1 MNLLNRKRRPIGLAV
16 VGCGKI
22 GRIRASFAR
31 QSAAVEWIGLCD
43 VDEKTGRKLA
53 EDVEAD
59 FFTTDYRELLRRDEV
74 NSAIF
79 ATYANER
86 LEPVLESAERGHR
99 MLIEKPL
106 AVDASVSARL
116 AKAFADAGADVVV
129 GYTQRFR
136 RRFLAAKEKIRSGAL
151 GEVSSLTARAFLNRM
166 NPVANSTKTEFPT
179 KFTPMVISGTHSVDL
194 CAWFL
199 EGLRPVEVY
208 ARSVDKAMAPY
219 LTKDSTFAILTYE
232 DGTIWSMNVSWALP
246 RVWPAEVY
254 SLELGIVGT
263 AGALTIDDTHRD
275 MVFVT
280 EAPHESARLKEERSV
295 SFLTSYP
302 PGDVAFDQ
310 LWGPMREETRSW
322 FDRIHMDVPTPHA
335 TAKEAHE
342 NLMLCLAMDRSAKTG
357 RAMALPVSP
366 EELD

>member
-116 AKAFADAGADVVV
+116 AKSFADAGADVVV

-179 KFTPMVISGTHSVDL
+179 KFTPHGHIGHPQRGSVCL
-194 CAWFL
+194 VPGGLAPGGGVCAFR
-199 EGLRPVEVY
+199 GQG
-208 ARSVDKAMAPY
+208 
-219 LTKDSTFAILTYE
+219 
-232 DGTIWSMNVSWALP
+232 DG
-246 RVWPAEVY
+246 
-254 SLELGIVGT
+254 
-263 AGALTIDDTHRD
+263 
-275 MVFVT
+275 
-280 EAPHESARLKEERSV
+280 
-295 SFLTSYP
+295 
-302 PGDVAFDQ
+302 
-310 LWGPMREETRSW
+310 
-322 FDRIHMDVPTPHA
+322 
-335 TAKEAHE
+335 
-342 NLMLCLAMDRSAKTG
+342 
-357 RAMALPVSP
+357 PVSHKGFHVRHP
-366 EELD
+366 HV

>member
-1 MNLLNRKRRPIGLAV
+1 MIPNETTRPIGLAV

-22 GRIRASFAR
+22 GRIRAEFAR
-31 QSAAVEWIGLCD
+31 RSPAVEWIGLCD
-43 VDEKTGRKLA
+43 VDEKTGRALA
-53 EDVEAD
+53 KDLRAD
-59 FFTTDYRELLRRDEV
+59 FFTTDYRELLKRDEV
-74 NSAIF
+74 NGVVL

-86 LEPVLESAERGHR
+86 LEPVMASVERGHR

-106 AVDASVSARL
+106 AVDARTSARL
-116 AKAFADAGADVVV
+116 VKAIGDAGADVVL

-136 RRFLAAKEKIRSGAL
+136 RRFLAAKEKVRSGAL
-151 GEVSSLTARAFLNRM
+151 GDVSSVTARAFLNRM
-166 NPVANSTKTEFPT
+166 NPAANSTKSEFPT

-194 CAWFL
+194 CSWLL
-199 EGLRPVEVY
+199 EGRRPVEVY

-219 LTKDSTFAILTYE
+219 LTKDSTFAIVTYE

-246 RVWPAEVY
+246 RVWPSEVY

-263 AGALTIDDTHRD
+263 GGALTIDDTHRD
-275 MVFVT
+275 VVFAT
-280 EAPHESARLKEERSV
+280 EAPHESARLKEGRNV

-302 PGDVAFDQ
+302 PGDVAFEQ

-322 FDRIHMDVPTPHA
+322 FDRIYLGVSTPHA

-342 NLMLCLAMDRSAKTG
+342 NLMLCLAMDHSAKTG
-357 RAMALPVSP
+357 RAAPLPASP
-366 EELD
+366 EDFE

>member
-1 MNLLNRKRRPIGLAV
+1 MNVSVNARKPIGLAV

-22 GRIRASFAR
+22 GRIRAEFAR
-31 QSAAVEWIGLCD
+31 QNAAVEWMGLCD
-43 VDEKTGRKLA
+43 IDEKVGRKLA
-53 EDVEAD
+53 EDVQAD
-59 FFTTDYRELLRRDEV
+59 FFTTDYRELLKRDEV
-74 NSAIF
+74 NATVV

-86 LEPVLESAERGHR
+86 LEPILIGAERGHR
-99 MLIEKPL
+99 MLVEKPL
-106 AVDASVSARL
+106 AVDADVSARL
-116 AKAFADAGADVVV
+116 VRAVDDAGIDAVL

-136 RRFLAAKEKIRSGAL
+136 RRFLVAKEKIRSGEL
-151 GEVSSLTARAFLNRM
+151 GDVSSVTGRAFLNRM

-194 CAWFL
+194 CSWLL
-199 EGLRPVEVY
+199 EGHRPVEVY

-219 LTKDSTFAILTYE
+219 LTKDSTFAIVTYE

-263 AGALTIDDTHRD
+263 GGVLTIDDTHRD
-275 MVFVT
+275 IVFAT
-280 EAPHESARLKEERSV
+280 AEPHESSRLKQERNV

-302 PGDVAFDQ
+302 PGDLVFDQ

-322 FDRIHMDVPTPHA
+322 FDRIYLGVQTPHT
-335 TAKEAHE
+335 TAREAHE
-342 NLMLCLAMDRSAKTG
+342 NLMLCLAMDHSAKTG
-357 RAMALPVSP
+357 RAVSLPVQP
-366 EELD
+366 EDFE